1 MKRASIIMLFCFL
14 AITSLHAQQSPGSDE
29 ITAVSSIE
37 KVTVY
42 ADRAVVERKA
52 DLEFKAG
59 QSYIVFDNLP
69 ERIDPS
75 SLQLKGRGAVVVE
88 DLVFRSKYFA
98 AIPDERIKAL
108 QASRDESEA
117 KITAVQDKI
126 ARSNSEKQ
134 FLEKIAAKV
143 TATAE
148 EGTSELNPDKWSQ
161 MVKFYREKLSAL
173 DLEIRA
179 SERDQKAERAEL
191 ARIDQELSRLSAGR
205 QKKKNQ
211 ALAVL
216 SAQASAKASVT
227 LSYTVAGP
235 SWKPAYDLRVDS
247 EKKTLQLSYN
257 ATISQNTG
265 EDWSGVSLS
274 LSTARAEVGGA
285 QPELDPWYL
294 YVYSLSK
301 DRSRASG
308 ASAKKAE
315 APPAPAQMMEAA
327 ESKAVVNFFADAE
340 IVDRVAAAQTGAT
353 SVVFNVPGKT
363 KIDSDALQHRVNVTS
378 VNLPAYFRYSTAPRL
393 SMYAYLK
400 ARMKNES
407 DFPFLAGPAKVFLDG
422 AFVSDS
428 NLAAVAPGEEFWVF
442 LGVDEAV
449 KVEYKLVKK
458 LKDEQGVFEKKTR
471 YVYQYETTLSNKK
484 KSDVELVLW
493 DQLPISQDKNV
504 VVKLL
509 DPKYSKDSESL
520 KKSNQDIFEW
530 LIPLK
535 AGESRKVAFSYSV
548 EYPQDMALGGLE

>member
-1 MKRASIIMLFCFL
+1 MKRASIALFFSFL
-14 AITSLHAQQSPGSDE
+14 AIASLHAQQSSGGDE

-42 ADRAVVERKA
+42 TDRAVVERKA
-52 DLEFKAG
+52 DLELKAG

-69 ERIDPS
+69 ERVDPS

-108 QASRDESEA
+108 QASRDESDA

-134 FLEKIAAKV
+134 FLEKIASKV

-161 MVKFYREKLSAL
+161 MVKFYRERLSAL

-216 SAQASAKASVT
+216 SATASAKASLT

-235 SWKPAYDLRVDS
+235 SWRPAYDLRVDS

-265 EDWSGVSLS
+265 EDWGGVSLS

-285 QPELDPWYL
+285 QPELEPWYL

-301 DRSRASG
+301 SRGSVSG
-308 ASAKKAE
+308 AMAKRAESA
-315 APPAPAQMMEAA
+315 PAPAQMMEAEEA
-327 ESKAVVNFFADAE
+327 KSDLGFADVG
-340 IVDRVAAAQTGAT
+340 IVDRVATAQTGAT
-353 SVVFNVPGKT
+353 SVIFNVPGKT

-378 VNLPAYFRYSTAPRL
+378 VNLSAYFRYSAAPRL

-400 ARMKNES
+400 AKMKNES

-458 LKDEQGVFEKKTR
+458 LKDEQGLFEKKNR

-484 KSDVELVLW
+484 KTDVELTLW

-504 VVKLL
+504 VVKLI

-535 AGESRKVAFSYSV
+535 SGESKKVAFSYSV